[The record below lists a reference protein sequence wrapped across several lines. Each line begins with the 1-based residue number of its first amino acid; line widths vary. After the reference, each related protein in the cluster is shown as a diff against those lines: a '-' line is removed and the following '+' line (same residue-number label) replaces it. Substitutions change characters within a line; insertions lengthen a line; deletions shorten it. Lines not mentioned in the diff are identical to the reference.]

1 MIQRHSPTIRRD
13 ESIEEYS
20 PPPLS
25 GEYTHDTSP
34 PSQQQMQ
41 QQHISYEQHPKDQ
54 QPPVKKSRGRPTK
67 QYWTHEWSD
76 HATEAL
82 IELWSEK
89 EELYNKQHPLFYVK
103 ENKDRAVEEIKDSLR
118 DRGFD
123 VTCNNIL
130 SKFQSLRTYFC
141 TQRTKHMA
149 QRRASGGY
157 HMMSQDDGNEC
168 KWRFY
173 KSLMFLDDNM
183 KPRESHR
190 KMELINAEYCAPP
203 SFATSGPGSGGST
216 EIMVTRTR
224 PGYTSS
230 HHHHP
235 HHHQQPPPSQTMVEY
250 LHPHEQPSPDG
261 YLNSGNSSG
270 GANSISGG
278 GIGGGNPH
286 NQQHRES
293 GSTSPYDDHH
303 QQQSAGS
310 LSSRDYTVSSSY
322 QDSLNDIAKNGGS
335 GLSKHLTSSSSSIN
349 TNNNNKP
356 LKQDKHED
364 FIFGELVGNM
374 VHQLP
379 SGKHKDLVKLEIQQL
394 IIKAKYASKNEE
406 DIEDGSEI
414 KTETE
419 G

>member
-1 MIQRHSPTIRRD
+1 MIQRNSPTIRRE

-20 PPPLS
+20 PPPLPP
-25 GEYTHDTSP
+25 GAEYVHDASP
-34 PSQQQMQ
+34 PSQQQHQ
-41 QQHISYEQHPKDQ
+41 LQPQHHINYEYPKD

-103 ENKDRAVEEIKDSLR
+103 ENKDRAVEEIRDSLR
-118 DRGFD
+118 ERGFD

-149 QRRASGGY
+149 QRRASGATY
-157 HMMSQDDGNEC
+157 HMMATDDGSEC

-190 KMELINAEYCAPP
+190 KMELINAEYCTPP
-203 SFATSGPGSGGST
+203 SFAASGAGGGGGN
-216 EIMVTRTR
+216 EIMVTRSR
-224 PGYTSS
+224 PGYTS

-235 HHHQQPPPSQTMVEY
+235 HHHHQPPPPSQTMVEY

-270 GANSISGG
+270 GANSS
-278 GIGGGNPH
+278 GNPH
-286 NQQHRES
+286 NPHHES
-293 GSTSPYDDHH
+293 GSASPYDDRH
-303 QQQSAGS
+303 QQIGP

-322 QDSLNDIAKNGGS
+322 QDGSNDTAKNGG
-335 GLSKHLTSSSSSIN
+335 GKHSKST
-349 TNNNNKP
+349 TA
-356 LKQDKHED
+356 KQDKHED

-406 DIEDGSEI
+406 SEEGAEI
-414 KTETE
+414 KTEAE
-419 G
+419 C

>member
-13 ESIEEYS
+13 ESLNEYS
-20 PPPLS
+20 PPP
-25 GEYTHDTSP
+25 GVEFPHETSP
-34 PSQQQMQ
+34 PPSLNNNNTQHLSSYDQQQQPPPQQQQEHHLQ
-41 QQHISYEQHPKDQ
+41 QQHH

-103 ENKDRAVEEIKDSLR
+103 DNKDRAVEEIRDALR

-149 QRRASGGY
+149 QRRASGASY
-157 HMMSQDDGNEC
+157 HIMPDDGSEC

-190 KMELINAEYCAPP
+190 KMELINNEYSHPP
-203 SFATSGPGSGGST
+203 SFATSGGGSN
-216 EIMVTRTR
+216 EIMVSRTHR
-224 PGYTSS
+224 SVYPV
-230 HHHHP
+230 HP
-235 HHHQQPPPSQTMVEY
+235 HHHHQQQGQPQTMVEY
-250 LHPHEQPSPDG
+250 IHPQEHPSPEGSG
-261 YLNSGNSSG
+261 YLNNTSGS
-270 GANSISGG
+270 
-278 GIGGGNPH
+278 GGNPQSH
-286 NQQHRES
+286 HSNHHYEN
-293 GSTSPYDDHH
+293 GPGTSPYDDQHTV
-303 QQQSAGS
+303 GS
-310 LSSRDYTVSSSY
+310 GVPRDYTVTSSYADGSSSI
-322 QDSLNDIAKNGGS
+322 DNKNG
-335 GLSKHLTSSSSSIN
+335 TRSSSSTKHSPVGGSSSTTI
-349 TNNNNKP
+349 KV
-356 LKQDKHED
+356 DKHED

-379 SGKHKDLVKLEIQQL
+379 SGQHKDLVKLEIQQL
-394 IIKAKYASKNEE
+394 IIKAKYASKSEE
-406 DIEDGSEI
+406 SLVGESGEM
-414 KTETE
+414 KTEIE
-419 G
+419 E